1 MYAVTS
7 STRLSLSATADL
19 FREKLDKKMAMKERE
34 IDVRKMEVE
43 LAKKK
48 WEFEV
53 EERRMRMQLEAEEKK
68 ALIELLRSK
77 LD

>member
-19 FREKLDKKMAMKERE
+19 FREKMDKKMALKEKE
-34 IDVRKMEVE
+34 IDVRRMEVE
-43 LAKKK
+43 LAKRK
-48 WEFEV
+48 WDYEV
-53 EERRMRMQLEAEEKK
+53 EERKMRMQLEAEEKK

-77 LD
+77 LN

>member
-19 FREKLDKKMAMKERE
+19 FREKLDKMMALKERE

-43 LAKKK
+43 LVKK

>member
-19 FREKLDKKMAMKERE
+19 FREKLDKKMALKERE

-43 LAKKK
+43 LAKK